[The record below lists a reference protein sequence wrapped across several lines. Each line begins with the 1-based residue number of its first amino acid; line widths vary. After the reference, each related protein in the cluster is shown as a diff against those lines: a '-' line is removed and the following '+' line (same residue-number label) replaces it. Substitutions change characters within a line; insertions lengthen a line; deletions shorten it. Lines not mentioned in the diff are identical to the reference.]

1 MSFRRAGQRPELAGV
16 AVLGGW
22 RWGRFGRRG
31 SAGCGDY
38 GVPAV
43 EKLGDEFK
51 ADTSGGADYEPG
63 LPHYQGSKVIKEA

>member
-1 MSFRRAGQRPELAGV
+1 L
-16 AVLGGW
+16 
-22 RWGRFGRRG
+22 GRRG

-63 LPHYQGSKVIKEA
+63 LSHYQGSKVIKEAYRRRRTQRKEIWY

>member
-1 MSFRRAGQRPELAGV
+1 
-16 AVLGGW
+16 
-22 RWGRFGRRG
+22 
-31 SAGCGDY
+31 
-38 GVPAV
+38 V